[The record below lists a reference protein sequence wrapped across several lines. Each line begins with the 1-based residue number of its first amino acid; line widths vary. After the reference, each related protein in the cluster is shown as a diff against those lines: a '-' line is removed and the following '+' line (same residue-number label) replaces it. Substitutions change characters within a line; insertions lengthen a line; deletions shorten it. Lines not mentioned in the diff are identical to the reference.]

1 MKTWFYVAIY
11 LLTGIILYGC
21 QHAEQQEPYCRLNA
35 DSLFE
40 YQTGKVQ
47 GKFQLIRQN
56 DSLCVIRHLQNDSLL
71 DEWKIEHEVYQFDCG
86 DLTGDSIP
94 EIAVGVIKPTRFRPY
109 PDRRLF
115 IFHLCKGIYIRPLW
129 LGSRVGRPLKD
140 FAIEHDT
147 VPHLIH
153 TWEYAE
159 GDSLVE
165 CLYRY
170 EGFGLKFV
178 KYIND

>member
-1 MKTWFYVAIY
+1 MAMFV
-11 LLTGIILYGC
+11 LTSIFLCSC
-21 QHAEQQEPYCRLNA
+21 QHTEPQKPYCNPIA
-35 DSLFE
+35 ENTFE
-40 YQTGKVQ
+40 YHTGKLQ
-47 GKFQLIRQN
+47 GILQLMHEN
-56 DSLCVIRHLQNDSLL
+56 DSLWIIRNLQNDSLL
-71 DEWKIEHEVYQFDCG
+71 DEWKIEHEVYRFDCG

-94 EIAVGVIKPTRFRPY
+94 EIAVGIIKPTRYRPD

-115 IFHLCKGIYIRPLW
+115 IFHLFKGIYIRPLW

-140 FAIEHDT
+140 FAVERDSM
-147 VPHLIH
+147 PQLIH
-153 TWEYAE
+153 TWEFAE
-159 GDSLVE
+159 GDSLVQ